1 MIYTQKTKK
10 YNIERII
17 ELIHDIADSGYNELD
32 IDDYDIYLTRDMV
45 EPIKSALKKYRLRF
59 NGNIISW

>member
-10 YNIERII
+10 HNIEKII
-17 ELIHDIADSGYNELD
+17 ELIYDIDDSGYNELD
-32 IDDYDIYLTRDMV
+32 IDDYDIYLTRDMI
-45 EPIKSALKKYRLRF
+45 EPIKAALKQYKLRF